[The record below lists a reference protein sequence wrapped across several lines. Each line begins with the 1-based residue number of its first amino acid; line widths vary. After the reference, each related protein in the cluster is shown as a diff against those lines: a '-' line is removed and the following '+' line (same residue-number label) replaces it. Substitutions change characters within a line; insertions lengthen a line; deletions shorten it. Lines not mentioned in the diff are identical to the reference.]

1 VYNEFKMAQK
11 EKLQKKA
18 ATLKKPQPEENEP
31 LVKQEKILFTWA
43 APSRPFKRRNKDF
56 YATVIAIA
64 AIVGLIVFLIDGW
77 LPVIL
82 IISLVFLFYVMS
94 SVEPEAVKHGITT
107 WGVRV
112 GGDLVDW
119 FNLGRFWFSRR
130 FDNDLL
136 IIEANAIGGRI
147 ELVINPKE
155 KTKIEKVLSR
165 YLIHEE
171 IPPSSLDKAS
181 NWFSKKLPQ

>member
-1 VYNEFKMAQK
+1 MAQK

-82 IISLVFLFYVMS
+82 II
-94 SVEPEAVKHGITT
+94 
-107 WGVRV
+107 
-112 GGDLVDW
+112 
-119 FNLGRFWFSRR
+119 
-130 FDNDLL
+130 
-136 IIEANAIGGRI
+136 EANAIGGRI

>member
-1 VYNEFKMAQK
+1 MAVK
-11 EKLQKKA
+11 
-18 ATLKKPQPEENEP
+18 TKPQAKHEKP
-31 LVKQEKILFTWA
+31 LVEQEEIILTWL

-56 YATVIAIA
+56 YVTLIAIA

-94 SVEPEAVKHGITT
+94 SVEPEATKHGVTT

-112 GGDLVDW
+112 GGDLIDW
-119 FNLGRFWFSRR
+119 IDLGRFWFSRR

-136 IIEANAIGGRI
+136 ILEANVLGGRI
-147 ELVINPKE
+147 ELVVNPKD

-171 IPPSSLDKAS
+171 IPPSRLDKAS